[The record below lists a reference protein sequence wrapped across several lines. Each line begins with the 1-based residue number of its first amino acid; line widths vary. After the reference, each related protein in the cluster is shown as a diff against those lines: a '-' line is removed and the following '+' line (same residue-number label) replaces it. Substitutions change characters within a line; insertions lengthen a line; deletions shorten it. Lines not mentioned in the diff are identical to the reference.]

1 MIRFDEQYLV
11 DETGNRK
18 AVVVPITAWEQ
29 ILEALD
35 ELEDIRSYDAAK
47 QGVSEPIPF
56 EQAVLQLREGMPD

>member
-35 ELEDIRSYDAAK
+35 ELEDIRAYDAAK
-47 QGVSEPIPF
+47 QQASEPIPF
-56 EQAVLQLREGMPD
+56 EEAVARLREGMSD